1 MQNVNNIPNYA
12 RNKKYFVVREVDGEL
27 WFYSAYNDYS
37 VAYSMT
43 VAYDGF
49 MVVVNRELV

>member
-12 RNKKYFVVREVDGEL
+12 RNKNYFVVREVDGEL

-43 VAYDGF
+43 IAYDGF
-49 MVVVNRELV
+49 MIIVNREMV